1 MNSSDQT
8 SDKADL
14 YARFPKPGETK
25 EGLKWNA
32 LQRLADDGF
41 IEVLTIKRPGRSR
54 GYKLIYLP
62 SLYQYLER
70 LRTKGRPAVN
80 QAPIPQKPKKA
91 SSHELHVRKT
101 PDRQRRPIPGNLH
114 PR

>member
-1 MNSSDQT
+1 MNSSDQISGKT
-8 SDKADL
+8 EL
-14 YARFPKPGETK
+14 YARFPKPGEAK

-62 SLYQYLER
+62 SLYQYLEG
-70 LRTKGRPAVN
+70 LRTKGKPAVN
-80 QAPIPQKPKKA
+80 QAPVPPGTKESPQ
-91 SSHELHVRKT
+91 S
-101 PDRQRRPIPGNLH
+101 
-114 PR
+114 